1 MKSKF
6 PGEDHLYLQVAEG
19 VEKMI
24 GDDILRIGDK
34 LPSVRVLSKEHG
46 ISMGTAFQAYYHLEG
61 KGLIESRPK
70 SGYYVRFNPRRF
82 AELPKKMDP
91 VVTPVE
97 KVTNQDMIMQMIKTM
112 TAEDIMN
119 FALASPSV
127 NLLPAARLSK
137 SVVHALRNDPHQC
150 LQYEHAQGNPELRK
164 QIARL
169 SFNWGGKVKPDEV
182 IITSGCMEAV
192 VMALRSVTHAGDTI
206 AVECPSYFGI
216 YQVIESLGLKLIEI
230 TADPVTGIDLDGLE
244 RAIGKHSIA
253 ACLLV
258 PNFSNPSGSC
268 MPDEHK
274 QRLVQM
280 LTKHQVPL
288 IEDDIYGEMYFGRQR
303 PRTCKYFDKEGI
315 VLYCSSL
322 SKSLAPGYRIG
333 WILPGRYMDKVSSI
347 KMMHSISCATIT
359 QQALAHFLGIG
370 RYEYHLKNLRKA
382 LHTQCLRYTQAIMQ
396 YFPEE
401 TRISRPQGGFVL
413 WVELS
418 KHINT
423 YELWL
428 EAMKH
433 QISIAPGSIFSNSA
447 NYSHYMRIGYG
458 KPWDDKVDKGLKTLG
473 NLVRKMS

>member
-82 AELPKKMDP
+82 ADLPKKMDP

-164 QIARL
+164 QIAKL

-230 TADPVTGIDLDGLE
+230 PADPVTGIDLDGLE

-322 SKSLAPGYRIG
+322 SKSLAPGYRTG